1 VVTVIEDSY
10 FASAG
15 VFASN
20 LHSVFN
26 RFGAGVEQGGALFK
40 LARGS
45 AVQNFT
51 DLKVRKVWGYGEKR
65 VGEFLNL
72 LHDSVNYLFVG
83 VTYGYNTNSTSKVN

>member
-1 VVTVIEDSY
+1 MVTVVEHSY
-10 FASAG
+10 FTPTG

-26 RFGAGVEQGGALFK
+26 RFGARVEQGGALFK
-40 LARGS
+40 LARSS

-65 VGEFLNL
+65 VGKFLNL
-72 LHDSVNYLFVG
+72 LHDSVNYLLVG
-83 VTYGYNTNSTSKVN
+83 VTYGDNTNSTSKVN